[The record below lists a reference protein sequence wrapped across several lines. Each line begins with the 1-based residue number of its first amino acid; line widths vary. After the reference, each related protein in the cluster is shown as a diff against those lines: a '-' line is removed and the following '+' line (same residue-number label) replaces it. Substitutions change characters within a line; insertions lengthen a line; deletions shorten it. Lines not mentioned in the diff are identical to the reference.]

1 MKNQPRLWLAAILS
15 FILMIVPLALV
26 ISGNAATDLNGFD
39 VDASGRV
46 YVGRNYA
53 IEVFDKGEKV
63 AQIAV
68 PHHRSW
74 SFCLQENGEIL
85 LTDGSSAFRMNQ
97 SGEILSEAADH
108 NTKLHGELVNRR
120 KILGGDGQQYQ
131 MKDAWGWT
139 RIVNAEGE
147 SLYRIPFV
155 DVFAKASFGVATVFI
170 FTVAVIAS
178 IRRKKKAE
186 N

>member
-1 MKNQPRLWLAAILS
+1 MGNKTKLCLVAALS
-15 FILMIVPLALV
+15 FILMIVPLVLV
-26 ISGNAATDLNGFD
+26 ISGNAATDINGFD

-46 YVGRNYA
+46 YVGRSYA

-63 AQIAV
+63 AQIAI
-68 PHHRSW
+68 PHYRSW
-74 SFCLQENGEIL
+74 SFCLQENGELL
-85 LTDGSSAFRMNQ
+85 LTNGSSVFTMNS
-97 SGEILSEAADH
+97 SGEILSETADH
-108 NTKLHGELVNRR
+108 NTKLHGELINRR

-131 MKDAWGWT
+131 MKAAWGWT

-170 FTVAVIAS
+170 FTVAVIAI
-178 IRRKKKAE
+178 IRRKRKAE